1 MSSITRR
8 DFAVSAAAVAASAGL
23 GLKPSFA
30 DTNYPSRPIQMI
42 CPNLRCRKFL
52 AVPDDV
58 RGKLVKCQHCQT
70 NFRVPEAKKGVLPV
84 KK

>member
-1 MSSITRR
+1 MPVQI
-8 DFAVSAAAVAASAGL
+8 V
-23 GLKPSFA
+23 
-30 DTNYPSRPIQMI
+30 

-52 AVPDDV
+52 AVPDEV

-70 NFRVPEAKKGVLPV
+70 SFRVPEAKPNNGPMPTGMAA